1 MGRGGAPG
9 IRMKHTAREDAALAG
24 SLVDAAP
31 IGIYV
36 LDSGLRVLHANDTAR
51 RVFGRFAAGLVGR
64 ELGPVLAGLW
74 GADAAAMSI
83 DAFRTP
89 LETGR
94 PFASEEFSARR
105 LDTGRPRS
113 EEHTSELQSLTR
125 I

>member
-36 LDSGLRVLHANDTAR
+36 LDSGLRVLHANDAAR

-74 GADAAAMSI
+74 GADAAALSI
-83 DAFRTP
+83 AGFRTT
-89 LETGR
+89 LETGEQ
-94 PFASEEFSARR
+94 FASQALRARR
-105 LDTGRPRS
+105 LGTGGTDS
-113 EEHTSELQSLTR
+113 
-125 I
+125 